1 MENLKSKEEILKLIE
16 TLNQKEYTRDLNHEV
31 EDLKSE
37 YYKIGKE
44 EFDAA
49 YNVHIE
55 AGGSKED
62 FEAPKDKHVDAFKL
76 LMDKHKQRRESFNIA
91 LDKTCQDN
99 KIKKLQL
106 IDELKSLSQKEAI
119 NQEVF
124 DELKVLQDKWN
135 AINVLK
141 PSDDKEL
148 WGQYNYLR
156 DVFYSNVKI
165 NAELRELDFKK
176 NLEAKEDLI
185 EKVKMLIN
193 ETEIKKMNDSLQ
205 FYHEQWRAIGP
216 VKRELSEP
224 LWQSFSEAS
233 KLIHKKRQD
242 YYDELYAQEEQNVVL
257 KSALIAKIEAIDI
270 NEIDSVKEWNN
281 ATDVLIGLQ
290 NEYKAIGF
298 SGKKE
303 NQNLWQQYRK
313 VCDDFFEKKSLFFTQ
328 LKSKE
333 DFYKQKK
340 QALIE
345 KVEALKNSEEWS
357 ETSQKIIS
365 IQKQWKAIGDA
376 GKTNEFKLWK
386 KFRAACDY
394 FFEAKSKHFEGKKSE
409 QENNLKL
416 KREIIEKLEAFNL
429 TGEKDKDIEGLKEL
443 STQWNGIGHVPVK
456 LKDTLY
462 KSYKNLLNSYFDQ
475 LKLEETERMLTEYR
489 SNNSSASGSN
499 EALIKE
505 KKKLRKQINALSD
518 ELKSIESNM
527 AFISKSKGAELFRK
541 EVEKNKSKIEK
552 DLHQLKSKLALFDKI
567 EEESKLPSKE
577 A

>member
-62 FEAPKDKHVDAFKL
+62 FEAPKDKHVEAFKL

-141 PSDDKEL
+141 PSDYKEL

-176 NLEAKEDLI
+176 NLESKEDLI

-205 FYHEQWRAIGP
+205 F
-216 VKRELSEP
+216 
-224 LWQSFSEAS
+224 
-233 KLIHKKRQD
+233 
-242 YYDELYAQEEQNVVL
+242 
-257 KSALIAKIEAIDI
+257 
-270 NEIDSVKEWNN
+270 
-281 ATDVLIGLQ
+281 
-290 NEYKAIGF
+290 
-298 SGKKE
+298 
-303 NQNLWQQYRK
+303 
-313 VCDDFFEKKSLFFTQ
+313 
-328 LKSKE
+328 
-333 DFYKQKK
+333 
-340 QALIE
+340 
-345 KVEALKNSEEWS
+345 
-357 ETSQKIIS
+357 
-365 IQKQWKAIGDA
+365 
-376 GKTNEFKLWK
+376 
-386 KFRAACDY
+386 
-394 FFEAKSKHFEGKKSE
+394 
-409 QENNLKL
+409 
-416 KREIIEKLEAFNL
+416 
-429 TGEKDKDIEGLKEL
+429 
-443 STQWNGIGHVPVK
+443 
-456 LKDTLY
+456 
-462 KSYKNLLNSYFDQ
+462 
-475 LKLEETERMLTEYR
+475 
-489 SNNSSASGSN
+489 
-499 EALIKE
+499 
-505 KKKLRKQINALSD
+505 
-518 ELKSIESNM
+518 
-527 AFISKSKGAELFRK
+527 
-541 EVEKNKSKIEK
+541 
-552 DLHQLKSKLALFDKI
+552 
-567 EEESKLPSKE
+567 
-577 A
+577 